1 MTSMK
6 EDVSMKTDS
15 KQIPAPVSEEE
26 RERAAAERRGE
37 AEKETREIIERY
49 RDTFDELAQ

>member
-1 MTSMK
+1 MKNMK
-6 EDVSMKTDS
+6 EDVSMETDS
-15 KQIPAPVSEEE
+15 KQSPVPVSEEE
-26 RERAAAERRGE
+26 RERTAAERRGE